1 MPSRHTKNVVLSGRH
16 AGFVDG
22 LVESGRYQNAS
33 EVLREGLRVL
43 ENRIKR
49 EEAELAEIRGRIAR
63 SLEQLDLGDV
73 AQGTLEEVF
82 GRALA
87 RAAAT
92 TPRRAEI

>member
-1 MPSRHTKNVVLSGRH
+1 MPSRHTKNVVLSGHH

-43 ENRIKR
+43 EDRIKR
-49 EEAELAEIRGRIAR
+49 DEAELAEVKGRIAR
-63 SLEQLDLGDV
+63 SLEQLDRGDV

-82 GRALA
+82 DRALA
-87 RAAAT
+87 RAAAA
-92 TPRRAEI
+92 TPRRAEN